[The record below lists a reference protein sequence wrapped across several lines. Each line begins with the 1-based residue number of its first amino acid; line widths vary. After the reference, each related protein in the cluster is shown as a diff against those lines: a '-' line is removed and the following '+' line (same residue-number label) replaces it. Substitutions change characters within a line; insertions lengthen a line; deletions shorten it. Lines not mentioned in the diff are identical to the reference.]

1 MKVSSVLPNASIGSA
16 MTNGHSEPYWAVK
29 STSGVRPLSTANV
42 SSSVK
47 PRW

>member
-1 MKVSSVLPNASIGSA
+1 
-16 MTNGHSEPYWAVK
+16 MTKGHSEPYWAVK

-47 PRW
+47 ARW